1 MSVKFLSEEWA
12 ESLKAALNEDEAF
25 RAAAGSVSARIQQVI
40 SQDDGPEDGQEDG
53 QTRYWIVIGDGVIDM
68 GIGDLD
74 PVDATISQSY
84 ETAAALSRGEL
95 NAVTAFMT
103 GKIKVA
109 GNMGLLLSLQG
120 ALTRL
125 PPAMSSIQTEY

>member
-12 ESLKAALNEDEAF
+12 EALKTALNADQAF
-25 RAAAGSVSARIQQVI
+25 RTAAVSSSARIQQVI
-40 SQDDGPEDGQEDG
+40 TQDGGE
-53 QTRYWIVIGDGVIDM
+53 TRYWIVIADGTIDM

-74 PVDATISQSY
+74 TVDATITESY
-84 ETAAALSRGEL
+84 DSAVALSKGEL

-103 GKIKVA
+103 GKIRIA
-109 GNMGLLLSLQG
+109 GNMGMLMGLQAALS
-120 ALTRL
+120 RL

>member
-1 MSVKFLSEEWA
+1 MSVKFLSQEWA
-12 ESLKAALNEDEAF
+12 EALKTALNDDEAF
-25 RAAAGSVSARIQQVI
+25 RAAAAGVSARIQQAI
-40 SQDDGPEDGQEDG
+40 SQNGGE
-53 QTRYWIVIGDGVIDM
+53 TRYWIVIADGAIDM
-68 GIGDLD
+68 GLGDLD
-74 PVDATISQSY
+74 PVDATITQSY
-84 ETAAALSRGEL
+84 ETAAALSSGEL

-125 PPAMSSIQTEY
+125 PVAMTSIQTEY

>member
-12 ESLKAALNEDEAF
+12 EALKAALNDDEAF
-25 RAAAGSVSARIQQVI
+25 RSAAGEVSARIQQVI
-40 SQDDGPEDGQEDG
+40 NADAGE
-53 QTRYWIVIGDGVIDM
+53 TRYWIVIAEGGIDM

-74 PVDATISQSY
+74 PVDATITQSY

-120 ALTRL
+120 ALARL
-125 PPAMSSIQTEY
+125 PDAMSSIQTEY

>member
-12 ESLKAALNEDEAF
+12 EALKEALNGDEAF
-25 RAAAGSVSARIQQVI
+25 RTAAGSVSARIQQVI
-40 SQDDGPEDGQEDG
+40 SGDGGE
-53 QTRYWIVIGDGVIDM
+53 TKYWIVISDGGIDM
-68 GIGDLD
+68 GLGDLD
-74 PVDATISQSY
+74 PVDATITQSY
-84 ETAAALSRGEL
+84 ETAAALSKGEL

-109 GNMGLLLSLQG
+109 GNMGLLLGLQG

-125 PPAMSSIQTEY
+125 PVAMTAIQTEY

>member
-12 ESLKAALNEDEAF
+12 EALKTALNADEAF
-25 RAAAGSVSARIQQVI
+25 RTAAASSSARIQQVI
-40 SQDDGPEDGQEDG
+40 TQDGGE
-53 QTRYWIVIGDGVIDM
+53 TRYWIVIADGTIDM

-74 PVDATISQSY
+74 TVDATITESY
-84 ETAAALSRGEL
+84 DSAVALSKGEL

-103 GKIKVA
+103 GKIRIA
-109 GNMGLLLSLQG
+109 GNMGMLMGLQAALS
-120 ALTRL
+120 RL

>member
-12 ESLKAALNEDEAF
+12 EALKAALNEDEAF
-25 RAAAGSVSARIQQVI
+25 REAAGSVSARIQQVI
-40 SQDDGPEDGQEDG
+40 SQDDGE
-53 QTRYWIVIGDGVIDM
+53 TRYWIVIGDGAIDM

>member
-40 SQDDGPEDGQEDG
+40 SQDDGE
-53 QTRYWIVIGDGVIDM
+53 TRYWIVIGDGAIDM

>member
-12 ESLKAALNEDEAF
+12 EALKTALNADEAF
-25 RAAAGSVSARIQQVI
+25 RTAAGAGSARIQQVI
-40 SQDDGPEDGQEDG
+40 TQEAG
-53 QTRYWIVIGDGVIDM
+53 ETRYWIVIADGAIDM

-74 PVDATISQSY
+74 PVDATITESY
-84 ETAAALSRGEL
+84 DSAVALSTGEL

-109 GNMGLLLSLQG
+109 GNMGMLLGLQAALS
-120 ALTRL
+120 RL
-125 PPAMSSIQTEY
+125 PAAMSSIQTEY

>member
-1 MSVKFLSEEWA
+1 
-12 ESLKAALNEDEAF
+12 LKAALNQDEAF
-25 RAAAGSVSARIQQVI
+25 REAAGTVAARVQQVI
-40 SQDDGPEDGQEDG
+40 TDDGGE
-53 QTRYWIVIGDGVIDM
+53 TRYWIVIADGAIDM

-74 PVDATISQSY
+74 PVDATITQSY
-84 ETAAALSRGEL
+84 DTAAALSKGEL

-109 GNMGLLLSLQG
+109 GNMGLLLGLQG

>member
-12 ESLKAALNEDEAF
+12 EALKAALNQDEAF
-25 RAAAGSVSARIQQVI
+25 REAAGTVSARVQQVI
-40 SQDDGPEDGQEDG
+40 TDDGGE
-53 QTRYWIVIGDGVIDM
+53 TRYWIVIADGAIDM

-74 PVDATISQSY
+74 PVDATITQSY
-84 ETAAALSRGEL
+84 ETAAALSKGEL

-109 GNMGLLLSLQG
+109 GNMGLLLGLQG

>member
-12 ESLKAALNEDEAF
+12 EALKTALNEDEAF
-25 RAAAGSVSARIQQVI
+25 RTAAASSSARIQQVI
-40 SQDDGPEDGQEDG
+40 TQDGGE
-53 QTRYWIVIGDGVIDM
+53 TRYWIVIADGTIDM

-74 PVDATISQSY
+74 TVDATITESY
-84 ETAAALSRGEL
+84 DSAVALSKGEL

-103 GKIKVA
+103 GKIRIA
-109 GNMGLLLSLQG
+109 GNMGMLMGLQAALS
-120 ALTRL
+120 RL

>member
-1 MSVKFLSEEWA
+1 MSVTFLSDEWA
-12 ESLKAALNEDEAF
+12 QALKAALNEDEAF

-40 SQDDGPEDGQEDG
+40 TRDDGE
-53 QTRYWIVIGDGVIDM
+53 TRYWIVIADGAIDM
-68 GIGDLD
+68 GLGDLD
-74 PVDATISQSY
+74 PVDATITQSY
-84 ETAAALSRGEL
+84 DTAAALSRGEV
-95 NAVTAFMT
+95 NAVTAFMM

-125 PPAMSSIQTEY
+125 PTAMSTIQTEY

>member
-12 ESLKAALNEDEAF
+12 KALKAALNDDEAF
-25 RAAAGSVSARIQQVI
+25 RTAAGQISARIQQVI
-40 SQDDGPEDGQEDG
+40 DAGGDE
-53 QTRYWIVIGDGVIDM
+53 TRYWIVIADGAIDM

-74 PVDATISQSY
+74 PVDATITQSY
-84 ETAAALSRGEL
+84 DTAAALSRGEL

-109 GNMGLLLSLQG
+109 GDMGLLLSLQG

-125 PPAMSSIQTEY
+125 PDAMSSIQTEY

>member
-12 ESLKAALNEDEAF
+12 EALKAALNEDEAF
-25 RAAAGSVSARIQQVI
+25 RTAAGEVSARIQQVI
-40 SQDDGPEDGQEDG
+40 DADGGE
-53 QTRYWIVIGDGVIDM
+53 TRYWIVIADGAIDM

-74 PVDATISQSY
+74 PVDATITQSY

-125 PPAMSSIQTEY
+125 PDAMSSIQTEY

>member
-12 ESLKAALNEDEAF
+12 EALKAALNQDEAF
-25 RAAAGSVSARIQQVI
+25 REAAGTVSARVQQVI
-40 SQDDGPEDGQEDG
+40 TDDGGE
-53 QTRYWIVIGDGVIDM
+53 TRYWIVIADGAIDM

-74 PVDATISQSY
+74 PVDATITQSY
-84 ETAAALSRGEL
+84 DTAAALSRGEL

-109 GNMGLLLSLQG
+109 GNMGLLLGLQG

>member
-1 MSVKFLSEEWA
+1 MSVKFLSQEWA
-12 ESLKAALNEDEAF
+12 EALKAALNDDEAF
-25 RAAAGSVSARIQQVI
+25 QTAAGSVSARIQQVI
-40 SQDDGPEDGQEDG
+40 SQDGGE
-53 QTRYWIVIGDGVIDM
+53 TRYWIVIADGAIDM
-68 GIGDLD
+68 GLGDLD

-84 ETAAALSRGEL
+84 ESAAALARGEL
-95 NAVTAFMT
+95 NPVTAFMT

-125 PPAMSSIQTEY
+125 PPAMTSIQTEY

>member
-12 ESLKAALNEDEAF
+12 EALKGALNEDEAF
-25 RAAAGSVSARIQQVI
+25 RTAAGEVSARIQQVI
-40 SQDDGPEDGQEDG
+40 DADGDE
-53 QTRYWIVIGDGVIDM
+53 TRYWIVIADGAIDM

-74 PVDATISQSY
+74 PVDATITQSY

-125 PPAMSSIQTEY
+125 PDAMSSIQTEY